1 MNIAES
7 GGHTLKRYDKD
18 MLKLQKRVL
27 TMGDMV
33 HQQLDR
39 LQQAS
44 EAITE
49 DTIQEIADA
58 EDAIDRQ
65 EIKVDK
71 YIVKMLA
78 RRSPVGGD
86 LRFIVVCSRIASS
99 LEAVGDE
106 TAQIAKTL
114 LDENWRL
121 ADCENIP
128 ALPEVAGMLI
138 LLAELFEKSMKT
150 FESYDYKE
158 AKEIADGLAS
168 PEGELQARMNRLVEH
183 CRASQGDVS
192 NAVSLALIIRS
203 MQRGLRQVQNI
214 SRHVIYLLTA
224 TDVRHQEH
232 ELR

>member
-1 MNIAES
+1 MNIAEP

-33 HQQLDR
+33 HQQLSR

-44 EAITE
+44 EAVTE

-65 EIKVDK
+65 EIKVDR

-78 RRSPVGGD
+78 RRSPVGSD
-86 LRFIVVCSRIASS
+86 LRFIVVSSRIASD
-99 LEAVGDE
+99 LEGLGDE
-106 TAQIAKTL
+106 TAQMAKTL

-121 ADCENIP
+121 FDCDNIS
-128 ALPEVAGMLI
+128 ALGEVAGMLT
-138 LLAELFEKSMKT
+138 LLAELFDQAMKT
-150 FESYDYKE
+150 FEDYDYKT
-158 AKEIADGLAS
+158 AKEIADGSAS
-168 PEGELQARMNRLVEH
+168 AEGELEIRMNHLVER
-183 CRASQGDVS
+183 CRASKGDVS
-192 NAVSLALIIRS
+192 NAVSLALIMRS

-214 SRHVIYLLTA
+214 SKHVIYLLTA
-224 TDVRHQEH
+224 TDIRHQ
-232 ELR
+232 